1 MNFRQVLALSLLFA
15 GGATWLSSAW
25 AGVQLGGQGGPIA
38 TQGGVQLG
46 GQGDPIATPDG
57 AQFQTTADMSRTG
70 AFHGFDR
77 QHGAVWINDHLYWL
91 HPEFKVIGNST
102 KLGLLS
108 AIRQG
113 ETVEFVAV
121 PDSKDPHRKLLVEI
135 RRK

>member
-15 GGATWLSSAW
+15 GAATWLSSAL
-25 AGVQLGGQGGPIA
+25 AGGKLAGQGVPIA
-38 TQGGVQLG
+38 TQDGVQ
-46 GQGDPIATPDG
+46 TP
-57 AQFQTTADMSRTG
+57 TTNDVSRSG

-77 QHGAVWINDHLYWL
+77 QHGVVWINDHLYWL
-91 HPEFKVIGNST
+91 QPGFKVIGNPT

-121 PDSKDPHRKLLVEI
+121 PDPKDARRTLLVEI